1 MQAQPASRRLLGLEV
16 GVRSIRRLVSKSLPY
31 FTTRS
36 MSELRLKR
44 PFPFWPAVFSGMVV
58 LLTIVAVLQYRW
70 TSEVSSA
77 TEVRIGTELESL
89 MVKWQLD
96 LYGEFS
102 AICVAMQVGP
112 DSGARDTWN
121 DYLQRYAE
129 WSRST
134 LNRDS
139 LANIYRNPDLVQN
152 VYIWET
158 SQKTKPRLLRLN
170 ADNKRI
176 DTSSVPEDLQTL
188 LSRLQ
193 ANSASLSLA
202 LHAWESPGPS
212 SEQRFPGNDT
222 ASADSLRSNTTMG
235 WQFDDSIPAIVHPIV
250 RHGDARPPS
259 SRNPVDWIVVVLD
272 LNTIQKRILPDLAK
286 RYFGGRDGLD
296 YKVAVIDTGP
306 TPRTIYS
313 SEPGFGVRDTGD
325 FDSTMNIFGPP
336 PESVEGNFWQTTK
349 NRQSLRNE
357 EWHSF
362 SGPVW
367 FPTMEFDSR
376 QDPWVLVLQHRSGP
390 LQAVVD
396 RVRQRNLTISALVLV
411 LLAVNVGFVAVAG
424 FRAHKFARLQMDFVA
439 SVSHELRTPLTA
451 IFSAGE
457 NIKDGFVNGESSLKY
472 YGSLVI
478 SQARRLMDH
487 VDRILLFASIRSGK
501 DRYNLRP
508 LQVPE
513 ILQRVRKS
521 VAGLITED
529 DPYSIEEQVEP
540 GLPCVLGDLF
550 AVHGCLENLIT
561 NALKYS
567 GNDRHIH
574 ISATLH
580 EIGKHKKEIWISVED
595 HGIGVSSSE
604 MQHIFE
610 PFYRS
615 PKVAA
620 AQIQGTGLGL
630 SLAKHLAEA
639 MGGRLSVA
647 SEVGAGSVFTLHL
660 PVAQAQESELSAVSS
675 TSDEVMRK

>member
-1 MQAQPASRRLLGLEV
+1 MGIQWLPGLEV
-16 GVRSIRRLVSKSLPY
+16 GVRGLRR
-31 FTTRS
+31 FTKRPSNLSTPHMR
-36 MSELRLKR
+36 ELRLKR
-44 PFPFWPAVFSGMVV
+44 SFPFWPLVLSGMVV

-70 TSEVSSA
+70 TSEVSAA

-121 DYLQRYAE
+121 DYLQRYVE
-129 WSRST
+129 WSGST

-139 LANIYRNPDLVQN
+139 LANTYKNPDLVQN
-152 VYIWET
+152 IYIWET
-158 SQKTKPRLLRLN
+158 SQKAKPRLLRLN
-170 ADNKRI
+170 ADQKRI
-176 DTSSVPEDLQTL
+176 DPSSAPPNLDTL
-188 LSRLQ
+188 LTRLQ
-193 ANSASLSLA
+193 ANSANLSLA
-202 LHAWESPGPS
+202 LRAWESPAPP
-212 SEQRFPGNDT
+212 SEQRFRGNHT

-250 RHGDARPPS
+250 RHSDAKPSS

-272 LNTIQKRILPDLAK
+272 LNTIQKRILPELAK

-306 TPRTIYS
+306 TPRMIYS
-313 SEPGFGVRDTGD
+313 SVPGFGVRDIGA

-336 PESVEGNFWQTTK
+336 PESVEGNFWQTVK
-349 NRQSLRNE
+349 NSQSLRSE

-367 FPTMEFDSR
+367 FPTIEFDSR

-411 LLAVNVGFVAVAG
+411 LLAVNMGFVAVAG
-424 FRAHKFARLQMDFVA
+424 FRAQKFAKLQMDFVA
-439 SVSHELRTPLTA
+439 SISHELRTPLTA

-457 NIKDGFVNGESSLKY
+457 NIRDGFVSGQSSLRH

-478 SQARRLMDH
+478 GQARQLMDL
-487 VDRILLFASIRSGK
+487 VDRILLFASIRSGEN
-501 DRYNLRP
+501 RYVLRP
-508 LQVPE
+508 LQVSE
-513 ILQRVRKS
+513 ILERVRKTTAAI
-521 VAGLITED
+521 VEEAAYTV
-529 DPYSIEEQVEP
+529 EEQVEP
-540 GLPCVLGDLF
+540 NLPCVLGDLF
-550 AVHGCLENLIT
+550 AVCGCLENLIT

-567 GNDRHIH
+567 ETDRRIR

-580 EIGKHKKEIWISVED
+580 EIDRHGKEIWISVED
-595 HGIGVSSSE
+595 HGIGISSSE
-604 MQHIFE
+604 LPHIFE

-620 AQIQGTGLGL
+620 AQIHGTGLGL

-647 SEVGAGSVFTLHL
+647 SEVGVGSVFTLHL
-660 PVAQAQESELSAVSS
+660 LAAQAQESELSAVSS